1 MAASD
6 WLGVDE
12 EKDQEQELL
21 NRAVEVM
28 LQLSQKFEARLWEH
42 KTKMSTLRERERK
55 LRMRG
60 AMVRL
65 LQKKGGWAEDSQ
77 TPVLTKASLWL
88 LPHGE
93 HLNVGSTGGSA
104 GSWPCAV
111 GRVSPD
117 DRADDADDEI
127 GMRRDKGWNRAKW
140 MGNTSMSGPQ
150 DTIFESANPVHF
162 GIPMPAK
169 TAKTASFATCANLVR
184 RSSASRRRVPAA
196 SEPAC
201 AEAGR
206 DFKRATLKLVCARLA
221 T

>member
-117 DRADDADDEI
+117 DRADDADDEYSDSEVDDDWHEEGQRLEPGKVDGQHLNVGSTGHHLRI
-127 GMRRDKGWNRAKW
+127 CKPCTLWNT
-140 MGNTSMSGPQ
+140 N
-150 DTIFESANPVHF
+150 
-162 GIPMPAK
+162 
-169 TAKTASFATCANLVR
+169 
-184 RSSASRRRVPAA
+184 
-196 SEPAC
+196 AC
-201 AEAGR
+201 KDGKDCKFCHLCKPGEKKQR
-206 DFKRATLKLVCARLA
+206 K
-221 T
+221 